1 MTLYLLLLVLETTL
15 IILIFNM
22 AISKTIS
29 RTGETREITLSGNS
43 GAKFEL
49 YVKQGSNYYNFDT
62 DKFQTA
68 VKILKTEIPSNG
80 VFRRDVVI
88 PTVTSNTS
96 YDFFVRPIG
105 NTTSNIATTNEQKIG
120 TLFQKGAVTATFT
133 TTEDTTLSI
142 AGTLTG
148 GTLTKANTQLSQTGA
163 VTAAGSVLVYIHT
176 IPTWNIETGGAW
188 TLSNAVKTT
197 VDRFDKTIV
206 YVADGTNIASG
217 YSVTGENIIDK
228 ITVSAISGNKVTL
241 SAAQRL
247 VDGQRLIFSKNE
259 WEFKNISAK
268 AIGSGTASV
277 TMSNTTEIQKVG
289 IADITV
295 ELDIDEYVSV
305 KPNAFPVNVN
315 CPAGGNVA
323 IFPYRDCTNFLEE
336 LGDIDANLSSKTFKV
351 HSIPETATSSA
362 AIRSGASVIG
372 TLSLGAD
379 EAMGSAGEGS
389 VTYTAHANQEAG
401 DTDIFYYKT
410 VDAQSSPVTS
420 STTQGKVTVTI
431 V

>member
-1 MTLYLLLLVLETTL
+1 
-15 IILIFNM
+15 M

-29 RTGETREITLSGNS
+29 RLGETRKLTLNGNP
-43 GAKFEL
+43 GAEFEL
-49 YVKQGSNYYNFDT
+49 YIKQSSNYYNFDT
-62 DKFQTA
+62 DKFQTV
-68 VKILKTEIPSNG
+68 VKTLKSEIPSNG

-105 NTTSNIATTNEQKIG
+105 NTTSNIVTTNEQKIG

-142 AGTLTG
+142 ASALTG
-148 GTLTKANTQLSQTGA
+148 GTLKAVNVELTQTGA
-163 VTAAGSVLVYIHT
+163 VTEASGLLVYIHT
-176 IPTWNIETGGAW
+176 IPTWDIETGGAW
-188 TLSNAVKTT
+188 TLSNTVKTT

-206 YVADGTNIASG
+206 YVADGTNITSG
-217 YSVTGENIIDK
+217 YSVMGENIIDE
-228 ITVSAISGNKVTL
+228 ITGSAISGNKVTL

-247 VDGQRLIFSKNE
+247 TDGQELTFSKNK
-259 WEFKNISAK
+259 WEFKNIRAK
-268 AIGSGTASV
+268 ATGSGTTSV
-277 TMSNTTEIQKVG
+277 TMSNVTEIEKVG
-289 IADITV
+289 IADITS
-295 ELDIDEYVSV
+295 ELDIDEYISV

-315 CPAGGNVA
+315 CPAGGTVR
-323 IFPYRDCTNFLEE
+323 IYPYKDCVNYLGGN
-336 LGDIDANLSSKTFKV
+336 GDIDANLSSKTFKI
-351 HSIPETATSSA
+351 HSIPAHGTSSA
-362 AIRSGASVIG
+362 AVRLGDTTSFG
-372 TLSLGAD
+372 TLSLSAD
-379 EAMGSAGEGS
+379 ESMGDAGEGE
-389 VTYTAHANQEAG
+389 VVYTAHANQEAG

>member
-1 MTLYLLLLVLETTL
+1 
-15 IILIFNM
+15 M

-49 YVKQGSNYYNFDT
+49 YIKQGSNYYNFDT

-96 YDFFVRPIG
+96 YDFFVRPISG
-105 NTTSNIATTNEQKIG
+105 TTSNIATTNEQKIG

-142 AGTLTG
+142 ASALTG
-148 GTLTKANTQLSQTGA
+148 GTLTKANTQLSQKGA
-163 VTAAGSVLVYIHT
+163 VTEASGLLVYIHS
-176 IPTWNIETGGAW
+176 IPTWDIETGGAW
-188 TLSNAVKTT
+188 TLSNTVKTT

-217 YSVTGENIIDK
+217 HSVTGENIIDE

-247 VDGQRLIFSKNE
+247 TDGQRLKFSKNE

-268 AIGSGTASV
+268 AIGSGTTSV
-277 TMSNTTEIQKVG
+277 TMSNTTEVAKVG
-289 IADITV
+289 IADITS

-305 KPNAFPVNVN
+305 KPNAFPININ
-315 CPAGGNVA
+315 CPAGGNVV

-351 HSIPETATSSA
+351 HSIPAHATSSA
-362 AIRSGASVIG
+362 AIRLSAPAVIG
-372 TLSLGAD
+372 TLSLDAD

-389 VTYTAHANQEAG
+389 VTYTAHALMEAG
-401 DTDIFYYKT
+401 DTDIFFYKT

>member
-1 MTLYLLLLVLETTL
+1 
-15 IILIFNM
+15 M

-29 RTGETREITLSGNS
+29 RLGETRKLTLNGNP
-43 GAKFEL
+43 GAEFEL
-49 YVKQGSNYYNFDT
+49 YIKQSSNYYNFDT
-62 DKFQTA
+62 DSFQT
-68 VKILKTEIPSNG
+68 VIKTLKSEIPSNG
-80 VFRRDVVI
+80 VFRRDILI

-96 YDFFVRPIG
+96 YDFYVRPIG
-105 NTTSNIATTNEQKIG
+105 STTSNLVTTNEQKIG

-142 AGTLTG
+142 ASALTG
-148 GTLTKANTQLSQTGA
+148 GTLTTPNVQLTQTGA
-163 VTAAGSVLVYIHT
+163 VTEASGLLVYIHT
-176 IPTWNIETGGAW
+176 IPTWDIETGGAW
-188 TLSNAVKTT
+188 TLSNTVNTT

-217 YSVTGENIIDK
+217 YSVTGEGIIDE

-247 VDGQRLIFSKNE
+247 TDGQVLAFSKSG
-259 WEFKNISAK
+259 WEFKSIHAK
-268 AIGSGTASV
+268 AEGSGTTSV
-277 TMSNTTEIQKVG
+277 TFVNSTTVSKVG

-315 CPAGGNVA
+315 CPAGGSVVILIND
-323 IFPYRDCTNFLEE
+323 DCTNYLGL
-336 LGDIDANLSSKTFKV
+336 LGDIDANLASKIFKV
-351 HSIPETATSSA
+351 HSIPATATSSA
-362 AIRSGASVIG
+362 AIRTGASVIG
-372 TLSLGAD
+372 VLKNEAGGAY
-379 EAMGSAGEGS
+379 SAGETLGTAETDL
-389 VTYTAHANQEAG
+389 VYHAHASMEAG

-410 VDAQSSPVTS
+410 TDAQSTPVTS
-420 STTQGKVTVTI
+420 STTQGIVTVTI

>member
-1 MTLYLLLLVLETTL
+1 
-15 IILIFNM
+15 M

-29 RTGETREITLSGNS
+29 RTGETREITLSGNP
-43 GAKFEL
+43 GAEFEL
-49 YVKQGSNYYNFDT
+49 YIKQGSNYYNFDT
-62 DKFQTA
+62 DSFQTA
-68 VKILKTEIPSNG
+68 IKILKTEIPSNG
-80 VFRRDVVI
+80 IFRRNIVI

-96 YDFFVRPIG
+96 YDFYVRPIG

-148 GTLTKANTQLSQTGA
+148 GTLTTSNVQLTQTGA
-163 VTAAGSVLVYIHT
+163 VTEASGLLVYIHT
-176 IPTWNIETGGAW
+176 IPTWDIETGGAW
-188 TLSNAVKTT
+188 TLSNTVNTT

-217 YSVTGENIIDK
+217 YSVTGENIIDE

-247 VDGQRLIFSKNE
+247 VDGQRLTFSKNE

-268 AIGSGTASV
+268 VIGSGTTSV
-277 TMSNTTEIQKVG
+277 TMSNITEVAKVG
-289 IADITV
+289 IADITS

-315 CPAGGNVA
+315 CPAGGSVLVYPS
-323 IFPYRDCTNFLEE
+323 IDCVNY
-336 LGDIDANLSSKTFKV
+336 LGQNKDIDANLSSKTFKI
-351 HSIPETATSSA
+351 HSIPATATSSA
-362 AIRSGASVIG
+362 ATRTGVSAAYGS
-372 TLSLGAD
+372 LSLGAD
-379 EAMGSAGEGS
+379 EAMGSAGEGV
-389 VTYTAHANQEAG
+389 VTYTTHALMEAG

-410 VDAQSSPVTS
+410 VDAQSTPVTS
-420 STTQGKVTVTI
+420 STTQGIVTVTI

>member
-1 MTLYLLLLVLETTL
+1 
-15 IILIFNM
+15 M

-29 RTGETREITLSGNS
+29 RTGETREITLGGNS

-49 YVKQGSNYYNFDT
+49 YIKQGSNYYNFDT

-68 VKILKTEIPSNG
+68 IKILKTEIPSNG

-105 NTTSNIATTNEQKIG
+105 GTTSSIVTTNEQKIG

-142 AGTLTG
+142 ASALTG
-148 GTLTKANTQLSQTGA
+148 GTLTKANTQLFQTGA
-163 VTAAGSVLVYIHT
+163 VTEASGLLVYIHT

-188 TLSNAVKTT
+188 TLSNTVKTT

-206 YVADGTNIASG
+206 HVADGTNIASG
-217 YSVTGENIIDK
+217 YSVTGENIIDE

-247 VDGQRLIFSKNE
+247 VDGQELTFSKSG
-259 WEFKNISAK
+259 WEFESIYAK
-268 AIGSGTASV
+268 AEGSGTASV
-277 TMSNTTEIQKVG
+277 TFTNSTAVSKVG

-305 KPNAFPVNVN
+305 KPNAFPININ
-315 CPAGGNVA
+315 CPAGGNVV
-323 IFPYRDCTNFLEE
+323 ISPYRDCTNFLEE
-336 LGDIDANLSSKTFKV
+336 LGDIDANLETKTFKV
-351 HSIPETATSSA
+351 HSIPAHATSSA
-362 AIRSGASVIG
+362 AIRLSAIGVIG
-372 TLSLGAD
+372 TLSLDAD

-389 VTYTAHANQEAG
+389 VTYTANALMEAG
-401 DTDIFYYKT
+401 DTDIFFYKT

>member
-1 MTLYLLLLVLETTL
+1 
-15 IILIFNM
+15 M

-29 RTGETREITLSGNS
+29 RVGETRELTLNGNP
-43 GAKFEL
+43 GAEFEL
-49 YVKQGSNYYNFDT
+49 YIKQSSNYYNFDT
-62 DKFQTA
+62 DKFQT
-68 VKILKTEIPSNG
+68 VIKTLKSEIPSNG
-80 VFRRDVVI
+80 IFRRDILI

-96 YDFFVRPIG
+96 YDFYVRPIG
-105 NTTSNIATTNEQKIG
+105 STTSNLVTTNEQKIG

-142 AGTLTG
+142 ASALTG
-148 GTLTKANTQLSQTGA
+148 GTLTTPNVQLTQTGA
-163 VTAAGSVLVYIHT
+163 VTEASGLLVYIHT
-176 IPTWNIETGGAW
+176 IPTWDIETGGAW
-188 TLSNAVKTT
+188 TLSNTVNTT
-197 VDRFDKTIV
+197 VDSFDRTIV

-217 YSVTGENIIDK
+217 YSVTGENIIDE

-247 VDGQRLIFSKNE
+247 VDGQRLTFSKNE
-259 WEFKNISAK
+259 WEFKNIYAK
-268 AIGSGTASV
+268 AEGSGTTSV
-277 TMSNTTEIQKVG
+277 TFSNSTTVSKVG
-289 IADITV
+289 IADITS

-315 CPAGGNVA
+315 CPAGGTVL
-323 IFPYRDCTNFLEE
+323 IYPHQDCVNYLSGN
-336 LGDIDANLSSKTFKV
+336 GDIDANLSSKTFKI
-351 HSIPETATSSA
+351 HSIPAAATSSA
-362 AIRSGASVIG
+362 AIRTGIATIIG

-379 EAMGSAGEGS
+379 EAMGDAGEGV
-389 VTYTAHANQEAG
+389 VTYTAHASQEAG

-420 STTQGKVTVTI
+420 STTQGIVTVTI

>member
-1 MTLYLLLLVLETTL
+1 
-15 IILIFNM
+15 M

-29 RTGETREITLSGNS
+29 RVGETRELTLNGNP
-43 GAKFEL
+43 GAEFEL
-49 YVKQGSNYYNFDT
+49 YIKQSSNYYNFDT
-62 DKFQTA
+62 DSFQT
-68 VKILKTEIPSNG
+68 VIKTLKSEIPSNG
-80 VFRRDVVI
+80 VFRRDILI

-96 YDFFVRPIG
+96 YDFYVRPIG
-105 NTTSNIATTNEQKIG
+105 STTSNLVTTNEQKIG

-142 AGTLTG
+142 ASALTG
-148 GTLTKANTQLSQTGA
+148 GTLTTPNVQLTQTGA
-163 VTAAGSVLVYIHT
+163 VTEASGLLVYIHT
-176 IPTWNIETGGAW
+176 IPTWDIETGGAW
-188 TLSNAVKTT
+188 TLSNTVNTT

-217 YSVTGENIIDK
+217 YSVTGEGIIDE

-247 VDGQRLIFSKNE
+247 TDGQVLAFSKSG
-259 WEFKNISAK
+259 WEFKSIHAK
-268 AIGSGTASV
+268 AEGSGTTSV
-277 TMSNTTEIQKVG
+277 TFVNSTTVSKVG

-315 CPAGGNVA
+315 CPAGGSVVILIND
-323 IFPYRDCTNFLEE
+323 DCTNYLGL
-336 LGDIDANLSSKTFKV
+336 LGDIDANLASKIFKV
-351 HSIPETATSSA
+351 HSIPATATSSA
-362 AIRSGASVIG
+362 AIRTGASVIG
-372 TLSLGAD
+372 VLKNAAGGAY
-379 EAMGSAGEGS
+379 SAGETLGTAETDL
-389 VTYTAHANQEAG
+389 VYHAHASMEAG

-410 VDAQSSPVTS
+410 TDAQSTPVTS
-420 STTQGKVTVTI
+420 STTQGIVTVTI

>member
-1 MTLYLLLLVLETTL
+1 
-15 IILIFNM
+15 M

-43 GAKFEL
+43 GAEFEL
-49 YVKQGSNYYNFDT
+49 YIKQGSNYYNFDT
-62 DKFQTA
+62 DSFQTA

-105 NTTSNIATTNEQKIG
+105 GTTSSIVTTNEQKIG

-142 AGTLTG
+142 ASALTG
-148 GTLTKANTQLSQTGA
+148 GTLTKANTSLTQTGA
-163 VTAAGSVLVYIHT
+163 VTAASSKLVYIHT
-176 IPTWNIETGGAW
+176 IPTWDIETGGAW
-188 TLSNAVKTT
+188 TLSNTVKTT

-217 YSVTGENIIDK
+217 YSVTGENIIDE

-247 VDGQRLIFSKNE
+247 TDGQRLTFSKNE

-268 AIGSGTASV
+268 AIGSGTTSV
-277 TMSNTTEIQKVG
+277 TMKNSTEVAKVG

-315 CPAGGNVA
+315 CPAGGSVA
-323 IFPYRDCTNFLEE
+323 ILINDDCTNYLGQ
-336 LGDIDANLSSKTFKV
+336 LGDIDANLASKIFKV
-351 HSIPETATSSA
+351 HSIPATATSSA
-362 AIRSGASVIG
+362 AIRIGASVIG
-372 TLSLGAD
+372 VLKNAAGGAY
-379 EAMGSAGEGS
+379 SAGETLGTAETDL
-389 VTYTAHANQEAG
+389 VYHAHASMEAG

-410 VDAQSSPVTS
+410 TDAQIPAVDS